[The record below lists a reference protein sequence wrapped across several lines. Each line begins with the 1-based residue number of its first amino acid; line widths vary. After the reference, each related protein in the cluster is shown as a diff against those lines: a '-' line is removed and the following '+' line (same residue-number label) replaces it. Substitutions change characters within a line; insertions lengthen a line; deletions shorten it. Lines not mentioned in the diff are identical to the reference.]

1 MPSPRVFSFTDPD
14 EYQSAVLAGDVEL
27 FVCAANEF
35 RSRLVLIELN
45 RALDAARRS
54 ESSNNRFI
62 SKSSR
67 SGLNHYSRL
76 RR

>member
-14 EYQSAVLAGDVEL
+14 EHQSAVRAGDVEL

-45 RALDAARRS
+45 RLWM
-54 ESSNNRFI
+54 
-62 SKSSR
+62 
-67 SGLNHYSRL
+67 
-76 RR
+76 